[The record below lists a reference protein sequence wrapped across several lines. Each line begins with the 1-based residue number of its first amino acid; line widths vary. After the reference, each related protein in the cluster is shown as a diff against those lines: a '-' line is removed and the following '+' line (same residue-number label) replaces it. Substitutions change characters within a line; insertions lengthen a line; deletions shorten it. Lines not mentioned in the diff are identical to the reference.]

1 VVGFEQLDTKVCLLP
16 ARIKSEQCLPE
27 TCASARASAS
37 WQASQSPSKA
47 NADARCT
54 WPVGTNISTGAAS
67 VLEKKIIVIESC
79 AHLPTASSLSK
90 KKGRKEA
97 ARVLLI

>member
-1 VVGFEQLDTKVCLLP
+1 MVGFEQLETKVCLLP

-54 WPVGTNISTGAAS
+54 WPVGTNSFSTTTQTGINDGAKEIEFYESDLINPGNTAAIAS
-67 VLEKKIIVIESC
+67 
-79 AHLPTASSLSK
+79 AHSQ
-90 KKGRKEA
+90 
-97 ARVLLI
+97 LLAL